1 MDINFPNIKTT
12 NLWLKQFTDSHMPQ
26 VFEGLSNPDVIKYYG
41 VSYLTLAETQNQM
54 KWFKSLEENGSGI
67 WWAIHSLDN
76 GHFYG
81 AIGFNNLSKEHRKAE
96 IGFWLLPPYW
106 GKGIMHEAIKLAC
119 QYGFEQANLHRI
131 EAMVESKNKNCKALL
146 SKLNFKQEGTLHEC
160 EIKNNDFIDLDIYAK
175 FNQSH

>member
-1 MDINFPNIKTT
+1 MDTDFPSIKTT
-12 NLWLKQFTDSHMPQ
+12 KLWLKQFADSDITQ

-41 VSYLTLAETQNQM
+41 VSYMSLVETQIQM

-67 WWAIHSLDN
+67 WWAIHSFD
-76 GHFYG
+76 GRQFYG

-106 GKGIMHEAIKLAC
+106 GKGIMQEAIHLAC
-119 QYGFEQANLHRI
+119 QYGFERAKLHRI
-131 EAMVESKNKNCKALL
+131 EAMVESENKNCKALL
-146 SKLNFKQEGTLHEC
+146 NKLDFRKEGTMREC

-175 FNQSH
+175 FNPSH